1 MAANEK
7 GEGTEGRCLFQDSD
21 VQSSQLF
28 FHSLAELDINL
39 IYLLNLFDLSN
50 FLACSNFSFFIYA
63 MR

>member
-7 GEGTEGRCLFQDSD
+7 GEGTEGRCLFRDRD

-50 FLACSNFSFFIYA
+50 FLAYSVSSF
-63 MR
+63 MQ